1 MSAPASWNRDTLPE
15 GAEKQAAVRDM
26 FDAIAPRYDLVNRI
40 MTFRLDVRW
49 RRRAVRSLALPT
61 GGRVLDLASG
71 TGDLCLDLAKAGYRP
86 LSVDLSLGMLM
97 ADRSGAP
104 RVQADILRL
113 PVPDASVDGVTCG
126 FALRNLVDL
135 GRFFDELGRVVR
147 PGGRIALLDV
157 GIPHNGLV
165 RWGHGIYFGKVVPR
179 IGGWLSDPAAYRYLP
194 RSVAY
199 LPPAADMLAMLQ
211 RAGFADATHD
221 ELSGGI
227 TQLLGGTRDR

>member
-1 MSAPASWNRDTLPE
+1 MAAPTSWNRDTLPE
-15 GAEKQAAVRDM
+15 GDEKRTAVREM

-49 RRRAVRSLALPT
+49 RRRAVRELGLAV
-61 GGRVLDLASG
+61 GSRVLDLASG
-71 TGDLCLDLAKAGYRP
+71 TGDLCVDLARAGHRP
-86 LSVDLSLGMLM
+86 VSIDLSLGMLR
-97 ADRSGAP
+97 ADHSGAP

-113 PVPDASVDGVTCG
+113 PVPEAVVDGVTCG

-135 GRFFDELGRVVR
+135 DTFFVELARVLR

-157 GIPHNGLV
+157 GTPHNGLV
-165 RWGHGIYFGKVVPR
+165 RWGHSWYFGHVVPR
-179 IGGWLSDPAAYRYLP
+179 IGGLLSDGAAYRYLP

-199 LPPAADMLAMLQ
+199 LPPPGELIAALQ
-211 RAGFADATHD
+211 RAGFHTVEHL

-227 TQLLGGTRDR
+227 TQLLTGTR